1 MTDFNKRRMIEEQIH
16 KAKFD
21 KISWKKAIGF
31 DWPNL
36 PSLAT
41 KRQFKMLITKGRAS
55 LPDDK
60 QNEVR

>member
-1 MTDFNKRRMIEEQIH
+1 MIEEQVH

-21 KISWKKAIGF
+21 KISWKKAVGF
-31 DWPNL
+31 NWPNL
-36 PSLAT
+36 SSLSA

-60 QNEVR
+60 YNEVKSNTN